1 LRTDEESIADCG
13 QDLEQIRNKA
23 QALLRQYKSSEDS
36 AESDRNIRINL
47 YQDYALTDD
56 ALTQSAIAY
65 LLRNRC
71 EIPSTTNEDTQ
82 KFLKYRSKIE
92 NQIRRLAQQLEN
104 RLPQGRDL
112 TGERILTTLE
122 LATKNV
128 PIDNAEISRWQSQLI
143 ERPDLAPFPI
153 TLESNMDL
161 MWFLTSGGKIG
172 LHIGGISEHE
182 LVPSATSK
190 DNNPAALPPIW

>member
-1 LRTDEESIADCG
+1 MLRTDEESIADCG

-92 NQIRRLAQQLEN
+92 NQIRRLAQ
-104 RLPQGRDL
+104 
-112 TGERILTTLE
+112 
-122 LATKNV
+122 
-128 PIDNAEISRWQSQLI
+128 
-143 ERPDLAPFPI
+143 
-153 TLESNMDL
+153 
-161 MWFLTSGGKIG
+161 
-172 LHIGGISEHE
+172 
-182 LVPSATSK
+182 
-190 DNNPAALPPIW
+190 